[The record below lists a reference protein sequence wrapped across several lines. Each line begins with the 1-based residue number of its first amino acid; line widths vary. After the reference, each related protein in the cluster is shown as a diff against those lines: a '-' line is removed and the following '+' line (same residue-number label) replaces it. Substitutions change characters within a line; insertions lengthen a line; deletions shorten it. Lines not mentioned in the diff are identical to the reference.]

1 MHGFPHGTLARAV
14 EVPHKVA
21 REDPKAPALYHEI
34 DSPFHLA
41 SDRLVTCVP
50 IVEDPGVEI
59 QRVVPDRSE
68 QSLSHR
74 RTGSQGQG

>member
-1 MHGFPHGTLARAV
+1 MHESPHGTLARAV
-14 EVPHKVA
+14 EGAHRVA
-21 REDPKAPALYHEI
+21 REDPKAPALYPGI
-34 DSPFHLA
+34 DSLFHLA
-41 SDRLVTCVP
+41 SDRLVTCAP
-50 IVEDPGVEI
+50 TVEDPGVEI